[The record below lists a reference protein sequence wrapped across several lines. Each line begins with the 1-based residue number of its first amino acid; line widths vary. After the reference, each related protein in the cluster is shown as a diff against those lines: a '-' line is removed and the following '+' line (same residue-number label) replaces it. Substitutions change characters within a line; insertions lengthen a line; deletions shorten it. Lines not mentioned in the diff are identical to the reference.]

1 MTYIHS
7 ILTVSNK
14 KSISARDY
22 FMCDPFSFIL
32 RIKHN
37 ASAFYKRVLAGE
49 CMRVYPYAGV
59 PGCLRIWRNLMCA
72 RARACVCVCVCVCV

>member
-1 MTYIHS
+1 
-7 ILTVSNK
+7 
-14 KSISARDY
+14 
-22 FMCDPFSFIL
+22 MCDPFSFIL

-72 RARACVCVCVCVCV
+72 CTCVRVCVCVCVCVRAHACLRVGGRAGGRA